1 MTSLP
6 RRIAA
11 VSLTAATLLALAG
24 VTTTASA
31 ASGYFVG
38 TGQDSYTARQSAYSQ
53 AHAAGYTNAQCDL
66 DVQTLAPHFWQATL
80 TCIS

>member
-11 VSLTAATLLALAG
+11 VSLTAATLLAGAG
-24 VTTTASA
+24 ALTTASA

-38 TGQDSYTARQSAYSQ
+38 TGRDSYTARQAAYSQ
-53 AHAAGYTNAQCDL
+53 ANAAGFTASQCDL
-66 DVQTLAPHFWQATL
+66 DTETLAPHYYQATL
-80 TCIS
+80 TCTN